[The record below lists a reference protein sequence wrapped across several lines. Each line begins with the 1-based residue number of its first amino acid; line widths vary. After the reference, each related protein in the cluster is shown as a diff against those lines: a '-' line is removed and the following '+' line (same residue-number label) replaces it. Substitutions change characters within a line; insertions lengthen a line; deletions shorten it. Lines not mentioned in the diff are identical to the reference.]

1 MSGFQSGSVF
11 GGNERICPVNPPV
24 LFLISLEAGTFEG
37 RGPSGQAFSQTVT
50 AEDIKGLF
58 ER

>member
-1 MSGFQSGSVF
+1 
-11 GGNERICPVNPPV
+11 

-37 RGPSGQAFSQTVT
+37 RGPSGQAFSQAVT